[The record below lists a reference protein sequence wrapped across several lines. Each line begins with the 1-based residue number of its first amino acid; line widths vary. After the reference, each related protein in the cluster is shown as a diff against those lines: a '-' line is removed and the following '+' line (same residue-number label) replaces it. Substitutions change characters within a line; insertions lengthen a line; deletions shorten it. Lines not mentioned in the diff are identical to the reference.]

1 MSLDELIFF
10 GAVLIFSVTSILSS
24 SIFYKRISR
33 AKEVFN
39 DSRDLLRTVLLPF
52 NKQQQNIENRLSS
65 AVYDIEKVR
74 AQVENVFERMNHQA
88 EVTVKTDYLTLEII
102 TKKLAEQIT
111 QLQNSQKILWAQVK
125 TIESQPSQ
133 RNRPELDTKH
143 TQAIMLTK
151 TEKKILEVLY
161 TDGSKTAP
169 EIEEIIQK
177 TREHTSRLMKKLW
190 LAGYIEREVH
200 IIPYVYRPTRKLIE
214 RFKNVH

>member
-39 DSRDLLRTVLLPF
+39 DSRDLLSTVLLPF
-52 NKQQQNIENRLSS
+52 NKQQQNIENSLSS
-65 AVYDIEKVR
+65 ALYDIERVR
-74 AQVENVFERMNHQA
+74 AQVENVFEHISQQA
-88 EVTVKTDYLTLEII
+88 GDPIKTDYLALETI
-102 TKKLAEQIT
+102 TKKLVEQIT
-111 QLQNSQKILWAQVK
+111 QLQNSQKTLWEQVK
-125 TIESQPSQ
+125 KIESQPSQ
-133 RNRPELDTKH
+133 RSRPELDTKH
-143 TQAIMLTK
+143 VQAIKLTK

-169 EIEEIIQK
+169 EIEDIIQK

-190 LAGYIEREVH
+190 VAGYIEREVH
-200 IIPYVYRPTRKLIE
+200 IIPYMYRPTRKLIE